1 MTTSLFDF
9 YAKSEIWRHQRN
21 NSITSGA
28 MMFEFITEGSSL
40 YSYGGVC
47 GGSFSSEEVVGEIYT
62 HKYFSWE

>member
-1 MTTSLFDF
+1 MRRVRFGGISV
-9 YAKSEIWRHQRN
+9 I

-47 GGSFSSEEVVGEIYT
+47 GGSFSSVEVVGEIYT